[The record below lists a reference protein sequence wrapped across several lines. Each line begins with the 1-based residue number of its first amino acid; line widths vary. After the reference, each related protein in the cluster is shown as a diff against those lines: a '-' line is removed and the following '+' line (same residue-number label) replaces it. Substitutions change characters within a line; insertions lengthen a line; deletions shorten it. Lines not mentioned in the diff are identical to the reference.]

1 MSAVQENQQPETEV
15 VNQQPETEV
24 VNQQPEVVTESE
36 KENLKHFDFIHI
48 ATLHAVV
55 FLNKLYK
62 LAKENSG
69 PLKPG
74 VESVEGTF
82 KTVVDPVYQ
91 KFKHLPFQFLK
102 FVDNKVDKSMVPSVA
117 KEVSREAQTVV
128 SEVQRSGLV
137 ETATEFA
144 MKAYTKVEPSAKEAY
159 TKYEPIV
166 EKYAA
171 KTWRKLNKLPLF
183 PAVANIMVPTVSML
197 SDKYNSAVSKA
208 TERGFAVSSYL
219 PLVPKERI
227 AKVFST
233 EAGSDEIQK
242 PGSDESKQPGSDEIQ
257 QPLTN

>member
-1 MSAVQENQQPETEV
+1 MSAVQENQQPEAEMAHQQPDV
-15 VNQQPETEV
+15 VNQHPE
-24 VNQQPEVVTESE
+24 TESE
-36 KENLKHFDFIHI
+36 KENLKYLDFIQL
-48 ATLHAVV
+48 ATLHLVV
-55 FLNKLYK
+55 HLSKLYK

-74 VESVEGTF
+74 VESVEGTV
-82 KTVVDPVYQ
+82 KTVVAPVYH
-91 KFKHLPFQFLK
+91 KFKHIPFQVLK
-102 FVDNKVDKSMVPSVA
+102 FVDNKVDKSMVPSVV
-117 KEVSREAQTVV
+117 KEVSREAETVV

-137 ETATEFA
+137 ETATGFA

-183 PAVANIMVPTVSML
+183 PTVADIMVPTVSML
-197 SDKYNSAVSKA
+197 SDKYNSAVSNA

-227 AKVFST
+227 AKVFSN
-233 EAGSDEIQK
+233 EAGSDEIQQ
-242 PGSDESKQPGSDEIQ
+242 PAGSDEIRKPAGSDEIQ
-257 QPLTN
+257 QPLAN